1 MKYAYMRISTNKQS
15 TDRQESILNDYFEK
29 NSLGMDDWFK
39 DVITGKTFDRPDF
52 DRLKNTVVAG
62 DTVYF
67 TEVDRLGRD
76 WDGIKEAY
84 KWFED
89 RNINVII
96 LEVPTLSLS
105 IYKKDGSIDLNIK
118 LIKSIVLDTYC
129 FASQNER
136 EKLARRTKDAL
147 KAKKEAGV
155 KLGRPTTKKAQEV
168 IDLIVRMAK
177 EGYST
182 REIQFKTGKSRQYVC
197 KIKKQYA

>member
-1 MKYAYMRISTNKQS
+1 MEYSKIDKLNVNPSLLGFGCMRFPKK
-15 TDRQESILNDYFEK
+15 E
-29 NSLGMDDWFK
+29 
-39 DVITGKTFDRPDF
+39 
-52 DRLKNTVVAG
+52 
-62 DTVYF
+62 
-67 TEVDRLGRD
+67 
-76 WDGIKEAY
+76 DG
-84 KWFED
+84 
-89 RNINVII
+89 
-96 LEVPTLSLS
+96 T
-105 IYKKDGSIDLNIK
+105 IDLNIK

-147 KAKKEAGV
+147 KAKKEAGI

-168 IDLIVRMAK
+168 IDLIVRMTK